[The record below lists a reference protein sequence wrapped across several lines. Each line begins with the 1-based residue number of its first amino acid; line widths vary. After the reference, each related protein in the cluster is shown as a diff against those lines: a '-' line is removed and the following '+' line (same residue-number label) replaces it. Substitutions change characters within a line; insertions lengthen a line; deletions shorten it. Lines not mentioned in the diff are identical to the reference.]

1 LPPDLATHWCET
13 GLPPGGSASRRSVAG
28 PGAYPRDAVSIKPR
42 TAVEPSGTDGMLSES
57 ETGRAVK
64 RIVPWVASVGIHGG
78 LIGLGFL
85 VTWTVVSLTE
95 QEPVLIVAEFDALS
109 YDPVVTLE
117 TDPLPPQEQPI
128 AAPQPSESFQRA
140 LAEQLAD
147 LEVPVLGLALEPS
160 PATSAQIEFAP
171 APGQDTATFV
181 GMTTS
186 NARRI
191 VYVIDA
197 SGSMIRSLQIVIEEL
212 TRFFQRNDAVMVPPT
227 GRLTQATV
235 EAQLRTLKWI
245 DDHVIPAGRSNPL
258 TAIERALAFKPNV
271 IFLLSENITGS
282 GEFEIDQEDL
292 LNLLDELNPIEA
304 RFGRRRTQIN
314 CIQFL
319 DPDPLDTLRRIADRH
334 GGPGGYRFLS
344 RAELGLTAP

>member
-1 LPPDLATHWCET
+1 M
-13 GLPPGGSASRRSVAG
+13 SS
-28 PGAYPRDAVSIKPR
+28 KPR
-42 TAVEPSGTDGMLSES
+42 TAVEPPGTDGMLSES

-64 RIVPWVASVGIHGG
+64 RIVPWVVSVGIHGG

-85 VTWTVVSLTE
+85 VTWTVVSLTDE
-95 QEPVLIVAEFDALS
+95 QEPTLIVAEFDALS

-117 TDPLPPQEQPI
+117 TDPLPPQEQPV

-147 LEVPVLGLALEPS
+147 LEAPVLGLALEPS
-160 PATSAQIEFAP
+160 PTTSAQIEFAP
-171 APGQDTATFV
+171 APGEDTATFV

-212 TRFFQRNDAVMVPPT
+212 TRSLGTLSQQQSYGVIFFQRNDAVMVPPT

-235 EAQLRTLKWI
+235 EAQLRTLEWI

-258 TAIERALAFKPNV
+258 AAIERALSFKPNV

-282 GEFEIDQEDL
+282 GEFEIDQDDL
-292 LNLLDELNPIEA
+292 LKLLEELNPIEA
-304 RFGRRRTQIN
+304 RIGRRRTQIN